1 MISIHNLIED
11 PQQLETLAEW
21 HHAEWSYFN
30 PEESISQRITRMQA
44 YLNNDFI
51 PSTFIATD
59 SELLGSAAIIKNDM
73 ETKPQLSPWLASVY
87 ITPQYRNKGIG
98 TRLVQHS
105 MAMAQSNNIDK
116 LYLLT
121 PGQKS
126 FYEKLGWH
134 ILSEEMYHGY
144 RVSVMQVTLNTL

>member
-1 MISIHNLIED
+1 
-11 PQQLETLAEW
+11 
-21 HHAEWSYFN
+21 
-30 PEESISQRITRMQA
+30 MQA

-59 SELLGSAAIIKNDM
+59 NQLLGSAAIVKNDM

-87 ITPQYRNKGIG
+87 VAPQYRNKGIG
-98 TRLVQHS
+98 AKLVQHS
-105 MAMAQSNNIDK
+105 MTMAQSNNIDK

-134 ILSEEMYHGY
+134 IVSEEMYHGY
-144 RVSVMQVTLNTL
+144 RVTVMQVTLNTL